1 MIFNVKIMLS
11 LTVKFMLKEG
21 TFNQSVER
29 GDGRNVPD
37 FFAVICVP
45 TLEGMTCTKD
55 RYFSLNRILMLA
67 IGLWPY
73 EQSKLI
79 RLQLTL
85 HYGILGSFIVFQ
97 VNECIFSRSFIR
109 NVLIY

>member
-1 MIFNVKIMLS
+1 MLS
-11 LTVKFMLKEG
+11 LIVKFAKRR
-21 TFNQSVER
+21 NIQSIGQKVGIECSSY
-29 GDGRNVPD
+29 
-37 FFAVICVP
+37 FTVICVP
-45 TLEGMTCTKD
+45 TLEEMTCAKD

-73 EQSKLI
+73 EQSKLV

-97 VNECIFSRSFIR
+97 VNECIVFNRSFIR